1 MPTTTCPH
9 CAKTLNKRGAHQHIR
24 HCTGGQAATTTAPR
38 PSQTVAAFHGSILA
52 DAAAFPSHVPAL
64 LPRGLAVIE
73 FGAFR
78 RELVFETL
86 TDLQSRLTVLRFES
100 ADLLALLGLTP
111 QALTAVSLP
120 EHQREQA
127 AARTVAPAPKPRR
140 LSPDKVSQ
148 TSRQAAKALE
158 TETSPASPTKTCQD
172 CGKTMD
178 ARGFARHLLCCQKR
192 AAAATKPSATA
203 APSADPSLD
212 ITRRA
217 LDRCRREHA
226 DPSTNP
232 GRKSVLADEI
242 KTLEAKLAAA
252 R

>member
-52 DAAAFPSHVPAL
+52 DAAAPPSHVPAL
-64 LPRGLAVIE
+64 LPRGTAVIE

-78 RELVFETL
+78 RELTFGHLLE
-86 TDLQSRLTVLRFES
+86 LQDQLFALRAES
-100 ADLLALLGLTP
+100 SDLLQLLGVP
-111 QALTAVSLP
+111 PAAPAPVSLP

-127 AARTVAPAPKPRR
+127 DARTPKPRR
-140 LSPDKVSQ
+140 LSPAKVSQ

-217 LDRCRREHA
+217 LARCRAELA
-226 DPSTNP
+226 DPATND
-232 GRKSVLADEI
+232 GRKAYLRDEI